1 MTVTYVH
8 GYEKPAN
15 CTVLFQ
21 SVTNSTP
28 PQIRNINGTSKCVS
42 IEAHHTY
49 NIFAIDGDAS
59 PSDLKSAMYLANFS
73 INYTVPASGTD
84 TTSGLYIWYNPMRS
98 LQPGFFMHV
107 LLSESTE
114 PSVVSVTV
122 SEIVWIGTGVGE
134 LVTIIN

>member
-1 MTVTYVH
+1 MHSGTFDVRNISVVPIVTQQCTNVTVTYVH

-28 PQIRNINGTSKCVS
+28 PQIRNIYGTSECVL

-59 PSDLKSAMYLANFS
+59 SSDLNSAMYLSNFS
-73 INYTVPASGTD
+73 IYYTIPD
-84 TTSGLYIWYNPMRS
+84 TNTTTTGL
-98 LQPGFFMHV
+98 
-107 LLSESTE
+107 
-114 PSVVSVTV
+114 
-122 SEIVWIGTGVGE
+122 
-134 LVTIIN
+134 

>member
-1 MTVTYVH
+1 MHLGTFDVRNISVVPMVTQKCTNVTVTYVH

-28 PQIRNINGTSKCVS
+28 PQIRNINGTSECVS

-59 PSDLKSAMYLANFS
+59 LSDLNSAMYLANVT
-73 INYTVPASGTD
+73 INYTILSTNA
-84 TTSGLYIWYNPMRS
+84 TTGL
-98 LQPGFFMHV
+98 
-107 LLSESTE
+107 
-114 PSVVSVTV
+114 
-122 SEIVWIGTGVGE
+122 
-134 LVTIIN
+134 